1 MGKVVDYFE
10 YFNANQNSA
19 TVLKTAEIVESL
31 LPKIEGMIQNEIAR
45 MFSSADLYEALKD
58 DARKRHLLDESIV
71 TALSFILSQYLVK
84 MADRPNAFKVTKE
97 TMAFFVNDL
106 IQAMI
111 KKEFVNDTK

>member
-10 YFNANQNSA
+10 YFNANQDSV

-45 MFSSADLYEALKD
+45 MFSSTEIYEALKD
-58 DARKRHLLDESIV
+58 DARKRNLLDEAIV
-71 TALSFILSQYLVK
+71 TSLSFILSQYLVE
-84 MADRPNAFKVTKE
+84 MAKRPNAFKVTKE

-111 KKEFVNDTK
+111 KDRKE